1 MNKQQKNYALAKS
14 MLEVL
19 EAKEAEIEQI
29 YIKEHGIVNEG
40 GSTPEVI
47 FMIDDE
53 ATFDKANAEV
63 SKLVE
68 ASGLWAK
75 ILKARDDLKTAE
87 DELIKYGLS
96 IAPKHEREALT
107 KATKTNYTTRRK
119 IIDLVFKLDAKTVRV

>member
-14 MLEVL
+14 MLETL
-19 EAKEAEIEQI
+19 EAKEAQVEQI
-29 YIKEHGIVNEG
+29 YIKEHDIKNED
-40 GSTPEVI
+40 GSTPTRI

-53 ATFDKANAEV
+53 AMFDKANSEV

-68 ASGLWAK
+68 DSGLWAK
-75 ILKARDDLKTAE
+75 ILKARDALKTAE

-107 KATKTNYTTRRK
+107 KAAKTNYTTRKK